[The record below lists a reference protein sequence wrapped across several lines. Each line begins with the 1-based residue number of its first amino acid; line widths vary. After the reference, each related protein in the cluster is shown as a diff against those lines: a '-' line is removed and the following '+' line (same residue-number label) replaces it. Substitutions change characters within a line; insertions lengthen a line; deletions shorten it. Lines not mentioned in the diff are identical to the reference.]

1 LHVDVISFG
10 WRRGG
15 EIGAMKRKVKQKKRR
30 QIKVRNLGVKKTVKG
45 GVGGESSGDGHKQW
59 IAH

>member
-1 LHVDVISFG
+1 
-10 WRRGG
+10 
-15 EIGAMKRKVKQKKRR
+15 MKRKVKQEKKRR